1 MITAPFFFVR
11 DVHISINIKKCELF
25 NVNSVF
31 QVDELQ
37 RSISHISEDK
47 ERVERDLEKKM
58 IQIKELEIHYQ
69 AQFDLLQKELENI
82 QEEMIAKKELASV
95 ANESLILKVSV
106 PL

>member
-1 MITAPFFFVR
+1 M
-11 DVHISINIKKCELF
+11 
-25 NVNSVF
+25 F

-106 PL
+106 PLRNSTY

>member
-1 MITAPFFFVR
+1 M
-11 DVHISINIKKCELF
+11 
-25 NVNSVF
+25 
-31 QVDELQ
+31 DELQ

-106 PL
+106 PLRNSTYWIV

>member
-1 MITAPFFFVR
+1 M
-11 DVHISINIKKCELF
+11 
-25 NVNSVF
+25 F

-106 PL
+106 PLWNSTYWIV

>member
-1 MITAPFFFVR
+1 MI
-11 DVHISINIKKCELF
+11 
-25 NVNSVF
+25 

-95 ANESLILKVSV
+95 ANESLIIKVSV
-106 PL
+106 PTEKPTHWIV

>member
-1 MITAPFFFVR
+1 M
-11 DVHISINIKKCELF
+11 
-25 NVNSVF
+25 
-31 QVDELQ
+31 DELQ

-106 PL
+106 PLWNSTYWIV

>member
-1 MITAPFFFVR
+1 M
-11 DVHISINIKKCELF
+11 
-25 NVNSVF
+25 F

-106 PL
+106 PLRNSTYWIV